1 MVFKNN
7 RVLHLVEAEE
17 GSFSISCRFRN
28 CDDNLLWCFVGV
40 FGPIAKK
47 EREGF
52 WTELGAIRGLWNDPW
67 CVVGDLWLL
76 MYNSLRKE
84 NYSKILRDTEDWL
97 GN

>member
-28 CDDNLLWCFVGV
+28 CDDNLLWCFIGV

-52 WTELGAIRGLWNDPW
+52 WTELGQLGVCGMILG
-67 CVVGDLWLL
+67 VWLVI
-76 MYNSLRKE
+76 Y
-84 NYSKILRDTEDWL
+84 
-97 GN
+97 GF